1 MFLHALTFLLTLM
14 TRVED
19 TLSNELL
26 ASFITFHEVTCNAHG
41 IVVSELHI
49 FLGFLD
55 WSLLNVYYIN
65 KTIFVFFYIIQN
77 CI

>member
-1 MFLHALTFLLTLM
+1 MFLHALTFLFTLM
-14 TRVED
+14 TRVKD
-19 TLSNELL
+19 TLPNELL
-26 ASFITFHEVTCNAHG
+26 ASFITFHEVTCNVHG

-65 KTIFVFFYIIQN
+65 IFYIIQN